1 MHDVRLDHGARRGV
15 LQVRQL
21 RHHERLRLSR
31 SWVPALSE
39 VEGRDNESHR

>member
-21 RHHERLRLSR
+21 RHDERLWLIIRAVGDTVDR
-31 SWVPALSE
+31 AN
-39 VEGRDNESHR
+39 R